1 MRTFCKLGQAVVLY
15 GSDRLSSRQE
25 ERIARCFSSGC
36 YAIYGGGG
44 CVVVSE
50 ETQEVVES
58 EEVWIWASASIV
70 QTSTDVGFRCTN
82 YPLKQCKMSALI
94 SSGI

>member
-1 MRTFCKLGQAVVLY
+1 MRTFRKLGQAVVSY

-25 ERIARCFSSGC
+25 ERIYQCFLSGC

-44 CVVVSE
+44 RVVVSE

-58 EEVWIWASASIV
+58 EEVWIWASASLV
-70 QTSTDVGFRCTN
+70 QTSVTWG
-82 YPLKQCKMSALI
+82 
-94 SSGI
+94 SGVQIVH